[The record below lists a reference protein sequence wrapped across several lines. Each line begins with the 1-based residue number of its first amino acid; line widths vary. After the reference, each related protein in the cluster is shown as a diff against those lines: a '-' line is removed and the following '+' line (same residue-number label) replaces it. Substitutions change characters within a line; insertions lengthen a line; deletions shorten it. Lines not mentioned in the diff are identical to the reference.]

1 MLEFVVK
8 KNQIVWTKRF
18 FAHNVKAGLDLYDLY
33 LIETIILVLSK
44 LVNSPIANSIP
55 GLCNYC

>member
-1 MLEFVVK
+1 LKDVYPNGVPTYFKDNINTMLGFVVK

-33 LIETIILVLSK
+33 LSLL
-44 LVNSPIANSIP
+44 
-55 GLCNYC
+55 